1 MKQKDVSCKT
11 QLVVGTNYLKRYV
24 YKYLHHANNMLI
36 YENVN
41 INNCC
46 LPESE
51 PNKVMY
57 GDMLNGP
64 GRLCLTTGMGVT
76 SASTC
81 FCNTIFCSVFTLGRR
96 CSGNSTY
103 DSVTTVS

>member
-1 MKQKDVSCKT
+1 MKQMDVSCKT
-11 QLVVGTNYLKRYV
+11 QLAVGTNYLKRYV

-64 GRLCLTTGMGVT
+64 GRY
-76 SASTC
+76 A
-81 FCNTIFCSVFTLGRR
+81 
-96 CSGNSTY
+96 
-103 DSVTTVS
+103 